1 MAVRKPEGNDNIYV
15 IGVDMEKRSP
25 EEIARDAALQIN
37 ALFEKLVKEQ
47 KNKDDKDVV

>member
-1 MAVRKPEGNDNIYV
+1 MAVTKPEGSENVYV
-15 IGVDMEKRSP
+15 IGVDMENRSP